1 MPPCATIDARSHTH
15 IPWLSLASGPEPCF
29 VFVVCLDEHSL
40 FVEYFDV
47 ECLESSA
54 NHRMRWNKTLNL
66 TNSRMGVRYGRHLFG
81 GSFDVCPG

>member
-1 MPPCATIDARSHTH
+1 MHVHIHTYLGSR
-15 IPWLSLASGPEPCF
+15 WRSGPEPCF

-66 TNSRMGVRYGRHLFG
+66 TNQD
-81 GSFDVCPG
+81 GSPIWPPFVWGKFDVCPG

>member
-1 MPPCATIDARSHTH
+1 MHVHIHTY
-15 IPWLSLASGPEPCF
+15 LFRCGLVSF
-29 VFVVCLDEHSL
+29 FFTVYLDEHSL

-66 TNSRMGVRYGRHLFG
+66 TNSRMGV
-81 GSFDVCPG
+81 